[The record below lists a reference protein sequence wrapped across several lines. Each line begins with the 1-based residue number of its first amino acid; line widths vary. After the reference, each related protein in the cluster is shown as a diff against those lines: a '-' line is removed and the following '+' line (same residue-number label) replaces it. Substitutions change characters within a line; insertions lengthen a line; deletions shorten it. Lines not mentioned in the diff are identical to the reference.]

1 VKDTLADVRAAPLL
15 LPLALAATAAG
26 CGGGD
31 SAAQHQRYLWVQT
44 CAACHAIAPGRQSPD
59 VDAKNLWDAH
69 PGREQVRRAV
79 IDGRPGMPKGLLGGD
94 DVDSIAAYVMGRT
107 KR

>member
-1 VKDTLADVRAAPLL
+1 VRAAPLL

-31 SAAQHQRYLWVQT
+31 SPAAHQRYLWVQT
-44 CAACHAIAPGRQSPD
+44 CAECHALAPGRRSPD
-59 VDAKNLWDAH
+59 VAAANLSAIH
-69 PGREQVRRAV
+69 PSVEQVRRAV
-79 IDGRPGMPKGLLGGD
+79 IDGRPGMPKGLVGGD
-94 DVDSIAAYVMGRT
+94 DVDRIAAYVVART

>member
-1 VKDTLADVRAAPLL
+1 VRAAPLL

-31 SAAQHQRYLWVQT
+31 SVAAHQRYLWVQT
-44 CAACHAIAPGRQSPD
+44 CAECHALAPGRKSPD
-59 VDAKNLWDAH
+59 VAAANLSAVH
-69 PGREQVRRAV
+69 PSVEQVRRAV
-79 IDGRPGMPKGLLGGD
+79 IDGRPGMPKGLVGGD
-94 DVDSIAAYVMGRT
+94 DVDSIAAYVVART

>member
-1 VKDTLADVRAAPLL
+1 MRAAPLL

-31 SAAQHQRYLWVQT
+31 NVAQHQRYLWVQS
-44 CAACHAIAPGRQSPD
+44 CAECHAIAPGRSSPD
-59 VDAKNLWDAH
+59 VGAKNLSTVH
-69 PGREQVRRAV
+69 PTREQVRRAV

-94 DVDSIAAYVMGRT
+94 DVDAIAAYVVART

>member
-31 SAAQHQRYLWVQT
+31 NAAQHQRYLWVQT

-59 VDAKNLWDAH
+59 VTAANLAVVR
-69 PGREQVRRAV
+69 PGLEQVRRAV

-94 DVDSIAAYVMGRT
+94 DVDSIAAYVVART
-107 KR
+107 KP

>member
-15 LPLALAATAAG
+15 LPLALAATASA

-31 SAAQHQRYLWVQT
+31 NAAQHQRYLWEQS
-44 CAACHAIAPGRQSPD
+44 CAACHAIAPRKQSPD
-59 VDAKNLWDAH
+59 VNARNLWDVH
-69 PGREQVRRAV
+69 PGIEQVRRAV

-94 DVDSIAAYVMGRT
+94 DVDSIAAYVVART

>member
-1 VKDTLADVRAAPLL
+1 MRAAPLL
-15 LPLALAATAAG
+15 LPLALVASATA
-26 CGGGD
+26 CGGGGD
-31 SAAQHQRYLWVQT
+31 NVAQHQRYLWVQT
-44 CAACHAIAPGRQSPD
+44 CAECHAIARGRLSPD
-59 VDAKNLWDAH
+59 VDAKNLWDVH

-94 DVDSIAAYVMGRT
+94 DVDAIAAYVVART

>member
-1 VKDTLADVRAAPLL
+1 MRAAPLL
-15 LPLALAATAAG
+15 LPLALVASATA
-26 CGGGD
+26 CGGGGD
-31 SAAQHQRYLWVQT
+31 HGAQHQRYLWVQT
-44 CAACHAIAPGRQSPD
+44 CAECHAIAEGTPSPN
-59 VDAKNLWDAH
+59 VAAKNLWDVH

-94 DVDSIAAYVMGRT
+94 DVDAIAAYVVART

>member
-1 VKDTLADVRAAPLL
+1 MRAAPLL

-26 CGGGD
+26 CGGGGD
-31 SAAQHQRYLWVQT
+31 SVAAHQRYLWVQT
-44 CAACHAIAPGRQSPD
+44 CAECHAIAPGRRSPD
-59 VDAKNLWDAH
+59 VAAANLSDAH
-69 PGREQVRRAV
+69 PSREAVRRSV

-94 DVDSIAAYVMGRT
+94 DVDSIAAYVVART

>member
-1 VKDTLADVRAAPLL
+1 MKDTLADVRAAPLL

-31 SAAQHQRYLWVQT
+31 NAAQHQRYLWVQT

-59 VDAKNLWDAH
+59 VTAANLAVVR
-69 PGREQVRRAV
+69 PGLEQVRRAV

-94 DVDSIAAYVMGRT
+94 DVDSIAAYVVART
-107 KR
+107 KP

>member
-1 VKDTLADVRAAPLL
+1 MRAAPLL

-31 SAAQHQRYLWVQT
+31 SVAQHERYLWVQT

-59 VDAKNLWDAH
+59 VHARNLADVH
-69 PGREQVRRAV
+69 LSIEQVRRAV

-94 DVDSIAAYVMGRT
+94 DVDSIAAYVAR
-107 KR
+107 RAQP

>member
-1 VKDTLADVRAAPLL
+1 VRAAPLL
-15 LPLALAATAAG
+15 VPLALAAVAAG

-31 SAAQHQRYLWVQT
+31 NAAQHQRFLWTQS
-44 CAACHAIAPGRQSPD
+44 CAECHAIEQGSASPD
-59 VDAKNLWDAH
+59 VNAKNLWDSH
-69 PGREQVRRAV
+69 PTYEQVRRAV

-94 DVDSIAAYVMGRT
+94 DVDAIAAYVVART

>member
-1 VKDTLADVRAAPLL
+1 VRAAPLL

-31 SAAQHQRYLWVQT
+31 SVAAHQRYLWVQT
-44 CAACHAIAPGRQSPD
+44 CAECHAIAPGRHSPALAAANLDD
-59 VDAKNLWDAH
+59 VH
-69 PGREQVRRAV
+69 PTVEQVRRAV

-94 DVDSIAAYVMGRT
+94 DVDSIAAYVVART

>member
-1 VKDTLADVRAAPLL
+1 MRAAPLL
-15 LPLALAATAAG
+15 LPLALVASATA

-31 SAAQHQRYLWVQT
+31 NAAQHQRYLWVQT
-44 CAACHAIAPGRQSPD
+44 CAECHAIAEGTPSPN
-59 VDAKNLWDAH
+59 VDARNLWDVH

-94 DVDSIAAYVMGRT
+94 DVDAIAAFVVART

>member
-1 VKDTLADVRAAPLL
+1 VRAAPILV
-15 LPLALAATAAG
+15 PLALAAAAAG

-31 SAAQHQRYLWVQT
+31 NAAQHQTYLWTQS
-44 CAACHAIAPGRQSPD
+44 CAECHAIEQGALSPA
-59 VDAKNLWDAH
+59 VGAKNLWNAH
-69 PGREQVRRAV
+69 PSYQQVRRAV

-94 DVDSIAAYVMGRT
+94 DVDAIAAYVTARV

>member
-1 VKDTLADVRAAPLL
+1 VRAAPLL

-26 CGGGD
+26 CGGGGD
-31 SAAQHQRYLWVQT
+31 SVAAHQRYLWVQT
-44 CAACHAIAPGRQSPD
+44 CAECHAIAPGRRSPD
-59 VDAKNLWDAH
+59 VAAANLGDVH
-69 PGREQVRRAV
+69 PSLEAVRRAV

-94 DVDSIAAYVMGRT
+94 DVDSIAAYVVART

>member
-31 SAAQHQRYLWVQT
+31 GA
-44 CAACHAIAPGRQSPD
+44 
-59 VDAKNLWDAH
+59 
-69 PGREQVRRAV
+69 EQVRRAV

-94 DVDSIAAYVMGRT
+94 DVDSIAAYVVART

>member
-1 VKDTLADVRAAPLL
+1 MRGAPLL
-15 LPLALAATAAG
+15 LPLALAATASA

-31 SAAQHQRYLWVQT
+31 SVAQHQRYLWVQT
-44 CAACHAIAPGRQSPD
+44 CAECHAIAPGRKSPV
-59 VDAKNLWDAH
+59 VDAKNLWDVH
-69 PGREQVRRAV
+69 PGLEQVRRAV

-94 DVDSIAAYVMGRT
+94 DVDAIAAYVVART